1 MKKCLI
7 IVLAVLLSF
16 TACTNRTP
24 IWILPPGAFYPEKE
38 PEPDPTEV
46 ELNLDELVATTLNSK
61 DNEFLEV
68 TYSEE
73 NPSIATVLSYRT
85 AGEPKTI
92 YALAEYLPGFTYDG
106 GSLVGEML
114 FSFIVGSDDGNI
126 ISCRILSSSLD
137 VTRNGYDYTIEDINI
152 TAGVSGVTGTITG
165 SGNNWTASYTSVE
178 ISVKYPAITI
188 DGETVKP
195 DGECNHA
202 ELINVT
208 EWFDNENH
216 YPEAGTCA
224 WCGEEIKRETIE
236 IGTAEDL
243 VQLGEDLSEF
253 YDIGCYTISITD
265 DIDMSDKTWPY
276 IYLDGYDSNHYNGK
290 DFIINGNGHSIENLS
305 IGNTNTLQHS
315 GLIARMWSAVTL
327 EINKL
332 TLSNAKI
339 SAGIPQDKEL
349 EPGVGGF
356 VGYIDSSASVKFNDC
371 HVIDS
376 IISGGHWAGG
386 IYGYAAGYDTV
397 NNGPVDT
404 YIYIYDCSVEGTE
417 ISSSDASTGGI
428 MGHAGGNE
436 KTFINVKNTNISGC
450 TITSNGNGDV
460 IKSGNVMG
468 TNGVGQTTLEKVT
481 FDNNTVT
488 SDDTPVSREYGRLAF
503 AGAGSLTIDGK
514 KITES

>member
-178 ISVKYPAITI
+178 VSVKYPAITI

-514 KITES
+514 EITES

>member
-1 MKKCLI
+1 MKKFLI

-16 TACTNRTP
+16 TTCTNRTP
-24 IWILPPGAFYPEKE
+24 IWILPPGVLYPDNEPA
-38 PEPDPTEV
+38 PEPCKHL
-46 ELNLDELVATTLNSK
+46 ELEAT
-61 DNEFLEV
+61 DWF
-68 TYSEE
+68 
-73 NPSIATVLSYRT
+73 
-85 AGEPKTI
+85 
-92 YALAEYLPGFTYDG
+92 
-106 GSLVGEML
+106 
-114 FSFIVGSDDGNI
+114 DDGQ
-126 ISCRILSSSLD
+126 
-137 VTRNGYDYTIEDINI
+137 
-152 TAGVSGVTGTITG
+152 
-165 SGNNWTASYTSVE
+165 
-178 ISVKYPAITI
+178 
-188 DGETVKP
+188 
-195 DGECNHA
+195 
-202 ELINVT
+202 
-208 EWFDNENH
+208 H
-216 YPEAGTCA
+216 YPSAGKCKS
-224 WCGEEIKRETIE
+224 CGESITRTSIE
-236 IGTAEDL
+236 IGTAEEL
-243 VQLGEDLSEF
+243 ATLGEDLSEF

-339 SAGIPQDKEL
+339 SASIPQDKEL

>member
-1 MKKCLI
+1 MKKFLI

-178 ISVKYPAITI
+178 VSVKYPAITI

-349 EPGVGGF
+349 
-356 VGYIDSSASVKFNDC
+356 DVKYL
-371 HVIDS
+371 
-376 IISGGHWAGG
+376 G
-386 IYGYAAGYDTV
+386 IF
-397 NNGPVDT
+397 
-404 YIYIYDCSVEGTE
+404 
-417 ISSSDASTGGI
+417 
-428 MGHAGGNE
+428 E
-436 KTFINVKNTNISGC
+436 KIERK
-450 TITSNGNGDV
+450 
-460 IKSGNVMG
+460 IK
-468 TNGVGQTTLEKVT
+468 E
-481 FDNNTVT
+481 
-488 SDDTPVSREYGRLAF
+488 
-503 AGAGSLTIDGK
+503 
-514 KITES
+514 

>member
-1 MKKCLI
+1 MKKFLI

-178 ISVKYPAITI
+178 VSVKYPAITI

>member
-7 IVLAVLLSF
+7 IVLAVLMSL

-24 IWILPPGAFYPEKE
+24 IWILPPGVLYPDNEPA
-38 PEPDPTEV
+38 PEPCKHL
-46 ELNLDELVATTLNSK
+46 ELEAT
-61 DNEFLEV
+61 DWF
-68 TYSEE
+68 
-73 NPSIATVLSYRT
+73 
-85 AGEPKTI
+85 
-92 YALAEYLPGFTYDG
+92 
-106 GSLVGEML
+106 
-114 FSFIVGSDDGNI
+114 DDGQHYPSAGKCK
-126 ISCRILSSSLD
+126 SCGES
-137 VTRNGYDYTIEDINI
+137 VTR
-152 TAGVSGVTGTITG
+152 
-165 SGNNWTASYTSVE
+165 TS
-178 ISVKYPAITI
+178 
-188 DGETVKP
+188 
-195 DGECNHA
+195 
-202 ELINVT
+202 
-208 EWFDNENH
+208 
-216 YPEAGTCA
+216 
-224 WCGEEIKRETIE
+224 IE
-236 IGTAEDL
+236 IGTAEEL
-243 VQLGEDLSEF
+243 ATLGEDLSKF

-265 DIDMSDKTWPY
+265 DIDMTDRDWPT
-276 IYLDGYDSNHYNGK
+276 IILDGYNAEHYNNK
-290 DFIINGNGHSIENLS
+290 AFIINGNGHAIKNITIDDS
-305 IGNTNTLQHS
+305 TAAS
-315 GLIARMWSAVTL
+315 GLGFISKMWSAVTL
-327 EINKL
+327 EINNL
-332 TLSNAKI
+332 ILMNATVTATI
-339 SAGIPQDKEL
+339 GNDDG
-349 EPGVGGF
+349 PGVGGF
-356 VGYIDSSASVKFNDC
+356 VGVIDSSASVKFNDC

-376 IISGGHWAGG
+376 TISGGHWAGG

-481 FDNNTVT
+481 FDNTVT

>member
-1 MKKCLI
+1 MKKFLI
-7 IVLAVLLSF
+7 IVLAVLMSL

-46 ELNLDELVATTLNSK
+46 ELNLDELVATTLNTEDPTHLK
-61 DNEFLEV
+61 V

-73 NPSIATVLSYRT
+73 TPSMASSLSYRT

-137 VTRNGYDYTIEDINI
+137 VTINGYDYTIENISI
-152 TAGVSGVTGTITG
+152 TAGVSGVTGTITN
-165 SGNNWTASYTSVE
+165 SGTSWTASYTSIEV
-178 ISVKYPAITI
+178 SVKFPAITI

-202 ELINVT
+202 ELINVK
-208 EWFDNENH
+208 EWFDNKNH
-216 YPEAGTCA
+216 YPKVGTCA
-224 WCGEEIKRETIE
+224 WCGEENKRETIE
-236 IGTAEDL
+236 IGTADEL
-243 VQLGEDLSEF
+243 AKLGEDLSKF

-265 DIDMSDKTWPY
+265 DIDMTDRDWPT
-276 IYLDGYDSNHYNGK
+276 IILDGYTADHYYGR
-290 DFIINGNGHSIENLS
+290 DFIINGNDHTIENLS
-305 IGNTNTLQHS
+305 TGGTALQDS
-315 GLIARMWSAVTL
+315 GFIAKIWSAATL
-327 EINKL
+327 EIDKL

-339 SAGIPQDKEL
+339 SAGVPQDNEP

-356 VGYIDSSASVKFNDC
+356 VGMIDSSASVKFNDC
-371 HVIDS
+371 HVIGS
-376 IISGGHWAGG
+376 TISGGHWAGG
-386 IYGYAAGYDTV
+386 IYGYAAGYSKEND
-397 NNGPVDT
+397 GPVDT
-404 YIYIYDCSVEGTE
+404 YIYIYDCSVEGTK
-417 ISSSDASTGGI
+417 ISSNDASTGGI

-460 IKSGNVMG
+460 IKAGNVMG

-503 AGAGSLTIDGK
+503 AGDGSLTIDGK
-514 KITES
+514 EITES

>member
-1 MKKCLI
+1 MKKFLI

-106 GSLVGEML
+106 GSLIGEML

-178 ISVKYPAITI
+178 VSVKYPAITI

-265 DIDMSDKTWPY
+265 DIDMTDRDWPT
-276 IYLDGYDSNHYNGK
+276 IILDGYNAEHYNNK
-290 DFIINGNGHSIENLS
+290 SFIINGNGHAIKNITIDDS
-305 IGNTNTLQHS
+305 TAAS
-315 GLIARMWSAVTL
+315 GLGFISKMWSAVTL
-327 EINKL
+327 EINNL
-332 TLSNAKI
+332 ILMNATVTATI
-339 SAGIPQDKEL
+339 GNDDG
-349 EPGVGGF
+349 PGVGGF
-356 VGYIDSSASVKFNDC
+356 VGVIDSSASVKFNDC

-376 IISGGHWAGG
+376 TISGGHWAGG
-386 IYGYAAGYDTV
+386 IYGYASGWSRKDD
-397 NNGPVDT
+397 GPVAT
-404 YIYIYDCSVEGTE
+404 YIEISDCSVEGTT
-417 ISSSDASTGGI
+417 ISSSDASTGGV
-428 MGHAGGNE
+428 MGHAGGD
-436 KTFINVKNTNISGC
+436 KDTFITVKNTNVNNC
-450 TITSNGNGDV
+450 TITSTENGTV
-460 IKSGNVMG
+460 IKAGHVMG